1 MPYSV
6 FFLISILW
14 AKITKALLPIQYYC
28 CIFINN
34 IYYHGCMLIYF
45 GNLYIYC
52 GQWSFFFMVGIQNHQ
67 NISISMGVD
76 NTKNTFRN
84 KEDVLIYHKP
94 PEVQK
99 NVDND
104 VLRLI

>member
-1 MPYSV
+1 
-6 FFLISILW
+6 
-14 AKITKALLPIQYYC
+14 
-28 CIFINN
+28 
-34 IYYHGCMLIYF
+34 
-45 GNLYIYC
+45 
-52 GQWSFFFMVGIQNHQ
+52 MVGIQNHQ

-76 NTKNTFRN
+76 NTKNTFWN